1 MQELGEPSK
10 WLRKVHPVGMRIDVT
25 LHAHG
30 TRMGRGRCK
39 GPSTRLKLGPPIPFV
54 VSRRVKDR
62 LTSSASSAGAGG
74 FEKIFLLLVM
84 DTTRVYALR
93 SATVSA
99 LRVLCCCACIG
110 GGDAGRQLLGDE
122 LLAAGWRLTTKQL
135 ELPIPAS
142 Q

>member
-10 WLRKVHPVGMRIDVT
+10 WLRTVHPVGTRIDVT

-30 TRMGRGRCK
+30 TRIGRGRCK
-39 GPSTRLKLGPPIPFV
+39 RPRTRLKPGPPIPFV

-62 LTSSASSAGAGG
+62 LTSFASSAGAGG
-74 FEKIFLLLVM
+74 FEEFFLLLVM
-84 DTTRVYALR
+84 DTTLFYVSR
-93 SATVSA
+93 SVSVSA
-99 LRVLCCCACIG
+99 LRVLCCCTCIG
-110 GGDAGRQLLGDE
+110 GGDAARQLLDDE
-122 LLAAGWRLTTKQL
+122 LFAAGWRLTTKQL